1 MSATV
6 QLSAL
11 PRASA
16 RRVLLTVAAIALA
29 LAVALT
35 IAFVVSPP
43 TAGET
48 ITPGVSNNLNPSEQ
62 GFPIERCTGSICAR

>member
-6 QLSAL
+6 QLSA
-11 PRASA
+11 PSRASA
-16 RRVLLTVAAIALA
+16 HRVLLTVAAIVLA

-35 IAFVVSPP
+35 IALVVSPP

-48 ITPGVSNNLNPSEQ
+48 NTPGVSNNLNPGEP
-62 GFPIERCTGSICAR
+62 GFPRERCIGSICAR